1 MMAGCRAFTLTQVA
15 ARGTALTPSPRVRG
29 EGGVRGPL
37 GWDEPQGQ
45 IRTAVA
51 PTSPLR
57 IAERPPHPRSLRS
70 LTSPRAAG
78 RGEKVAASSL
88 RGNPD
93 SRASHLDCFADARND
108 ASPSL
113 VTTELDPVVHAD
125 GWRTERRGKSQK
137 RAPRMDCG
145 VIGEP
150 TGPARSGRPM
160 TGCATPFFE
169 RLCPA
174 MTMLRSECWFILGR
188 KPLDGGAA
196 AGELVLEPLE
206 AAVEVIDA
214 VDDGLAFG
222 GERSDHERHR
232 CA

>member
-1 MMAGCRAFTLTQVA
+1 
-15 ARGTALTPSPRVRG
+15 
-29 EGGVRGPL
+29 
-37 GWDEPQGQ
+37 
-45 IRTAVA
+45 
-51 PTSPLR
+51 
-57 IAERPPHPRSLRS
+57 
-70 LTSPRAAG
+70 
-78 RGEKVAASSL
+78 VAASFCAARALHHASHGPPPPL
-88 RGNPD
+88 RYTTRGWINARHCEERERRSNPD

-113 VTTELDPVVHAD
+113 VTTGLDPVVHAD
-125 GWRTERRGKSQK
+125 VWRTERRGKSQK
-137 RAPRMDCG
+137 RAPRMDCR

-160 TGCATPFFE
+160 TGSATPFFE

-174 MTMLRSECWFILGR
+174 MTMLRSECRFTLPR
-188 KPLDGGAA
+188 QALDGGAA

-222 GERSDHERHR
+222 GECRDHERHR